1 MKNPWLHEAL
11 FALAAIAL
19 LAGCAKPAVAPA
31 PREHTS
37 AGRALGQ
44 TVGTERPGIGT
55 SWGEQRVSWVEPTAF
70 ARASGNRPAARASF
84 FYNDR
89 DGINAMLD
97 YLGGEPAK
105 VSGLR
110 PAGDVRFGLRDGDG
124 SWLETWELDRKLFAM
139 GERGH
144 RYEVVLKND
153 SARPVEVLVSVDG
166 LDALDGERAKL
177 DKRGYVLEGGEE
189 MAVEGFRMTDGTVA
203 AFRFG
208 TMGDTYAQRRHQNTK
223 DCGVVGIA
231 VFREGK
237 AGSGRDE
244 EPRPRRRA
252 RGEGPPSSRE
262 YAKPPEA

>member
-1 MKNPWLHEAL
+1 MIVLGAVAL
-11 FALAAIAL
+11 VS
-19 LAGCAKPAVAPA
+19 GCASKRSQGAPGA
-31 PREHTS
+31 PREQ
-37 AGRALGQ
+37 AMRPVA
-44 TVGTERPGIGT
+44 VEKPGIGT
-55 SWGEQRVSWVEPTAF
+55 SWGEQRVSWVEPTSF
-70 ARASGNRPAARASF
+70 ARANGNRPAAKSTV

-97 YLGGEPAK
+97 YLGGEPKKAT
-105 VSGLR
+105 GMHA
-110 PAGDVRFGLRDGDG
+110 AGDVRFGLRDGEG
-124 SWLETWELDRKLFAM
+124 GWLESWELDRKLFAA
-139 GERGH
+139 GERGR

-153 SARPVEVLVSVDG
+153 SPRPVEVLVSVDG
-166 LDALDGERAKL
+166 LDALDGERAKF
-177 DKRGYVLEGGEE
+177 DKRGYVIDGGEE

-208 TMGDTYAQRRHQNTK
+208 SMGDTYAQRRHQSTR

-237 AGSGRDE
+237 TGSRPDT

-252 RGEGPPSSRE
+252 KAGGPPSSRE